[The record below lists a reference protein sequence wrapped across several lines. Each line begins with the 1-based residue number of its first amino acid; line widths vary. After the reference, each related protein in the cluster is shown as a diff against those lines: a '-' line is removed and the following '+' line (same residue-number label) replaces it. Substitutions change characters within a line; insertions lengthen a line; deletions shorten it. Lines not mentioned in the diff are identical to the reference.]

1 MDGFEQLAGVRM
13 EAWAAHRLICRS
25 MIERAA
31 LFGLFMR

>member
-1 MDGFEQLAGVRM
+1 MDGFKQLAGVGM
-13 EAWAAHRLICRS
+13 EEWAGHRLICRS